1 MFGSSVLVRERSV
14 SHPGG
19 AVPPEFLMTRDQWDR
34 LQSSFERYEVTCG
47 LYRNQPFQDRLFPVG
62 AVLRIIGRWEFDT
75 LEKGL
80 MQRIDALNLFVKD
93 VYGPAHIVKDKVVPA
108 DFLDPLAFREDSML
122 DSLDRPH
129 LFRIREVVE
138 YLYAFWVAVEDTG
151 EELEVALAHF
161 GRFVERLDLASRLG
175 HDAARQRAWKTRL
188 SRLASV
194 LAVDVPVE
202 RIPDAETPEERAE
215 ALIGVN
221 RLFQEAYTH
230 GS

>member
-1 MFGSSVLVRERSV
+1 MGIVSVTKGSALYWLGRYAQRTIILSTEVYQTFDHGVGIDREPDGVAAAHALCDCLGISDSFADRKSFMQAWFLDHARPYSMIRSLQNAYDNVLVLRDLLPLECFASFRS
-14 SHPGG
+14 G
-19 AVPPEFLMTRDQWDR
+19 
-34 LQSSFERYEVTCG
+34 Y
-47 LYRNQPFQDRLFPVG
+47 
-62 AVLRIIGRWEFDT
+62 
-75 LEKGL
+75 
-80 MQRIDALNLFVKD
+80 
-93 VYGPAHIVKDKVVPA
+93 
-108 DFLDPLAFREDSML
+108 SML
-122 DSLDRPH
+122 DSLDRPD

-161 GRFVERLDLASRLG
+161 GRFVERLDLALRLG
-175 HDAARQRAWKTRL
+175 HNAARQRAWKTRL
-188 SRLASV
+188 SRLSSV

-202 RIPDAETPEERAE
+202 HIPDAETPEERAD